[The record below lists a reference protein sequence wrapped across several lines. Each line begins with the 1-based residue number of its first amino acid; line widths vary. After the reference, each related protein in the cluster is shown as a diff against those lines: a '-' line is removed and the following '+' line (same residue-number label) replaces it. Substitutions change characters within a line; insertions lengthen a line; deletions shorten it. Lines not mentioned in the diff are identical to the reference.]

1 MKVTIDMN
9 IKQTS
14 VLDIRTP
21 YIQLGQ
27 LLKLV
32 GVVGHGGEAKVYLA
46 TNTIL
51 VNGETESR
59 RGRKLYPGAL
69 VEVDGVV
76 YTLQAL

>member
-1 MKVTIDMN
+1 MNMK
-9 IKQTS
+9 QPS

-32 GVVGHGGEAKVYLA
+32 GVIGHGGEAKVYLA

-51 VNGETESR
+51 VNGEAEAR
-59 RGRKLYPGAL
+59 RGRKIYPGSF
-69 VEVDGVV
+69 VEVGGVI
-76 YTLQAL
+76 YTLQAI